1 MRKFETKTEER
12 NSTSLG
18 IVWMPPA
25 ARSAETVLMLL
36 LYGSISQLVF

>member
-25 ARSAETVLMLL
+25 ARSAETVLDP
-36 LYGSISQLVF
+36 SDAAFVR